1 MSRAAR
7 GLLQFVIPS
16 NQALGGGLAVLQA
29 TSTALLDKLR
39 AQGPALAAQVASDN
53 ATLQLQLARQP
64 ALVSHH
70 LLSLNRRVDFHQHC
84 ALLSLGE
91 DGFG

>member
-7 GLLQFVIPS
+7 GLLQSQIPS

-29 TSTALLDKLR
+29 TETAILNKIHTE
-39 AQGPALAAQVASDN
+39 GPALAAQVAADN
-53 ATLQLQLARQP
+53 ATFQLQLARQP

-70 LLSLNRRVDFHQHC
+70 F
-84 ALLSLGE
+84 LGLVRNSR
-91 DGFG
+91 FR